1 MVRQQKRERGG
12 DDDRPGVWK
21 AYGRVVKLL
30 RDKAGLTQQQLAD
43 AVGYSVEQVA
53 SIEQGRRA
61 AKPAFTKAAEEVL
74 DAGGVLDAM
83 QEDVDLARLP
93 AFFQDVAMIEGDAT
107 TYCWFGNDLIPG
119 LLQIEDYT
127 RAVFGVRCP
136 PLTDDETEQLLEARM
151 QRQLMLT
158 RTPTVDVSF
167 IIGESVL
174 RCPIGGRDVLKA
186 QLAHL
191 RKQMTLPNV
200 DIQIMPLSYGAHVGV
215 SGPMIL
221 LETREHRRVAYIESQ
236 GIGQLVSDPKKVS
249 TLAMRYGKLRTQ
261 ALNAFESAKF
271 VERIE
276 GEL

>member
-1 MVRQQKRERGG
+1 MARQQKRERG

-30 RDKAGLTQQQLAD
+30 REKAGLTQQQLASE
-43 AVGYSVEQVA
+43 VGYSVEQVA

-61 AKPAFTKAAEEVL
+61 AKTAFTKGAEQVL
-74 DAGGVLDAM
+74 NAGGVLDAM

-93 AFFQDVAMIEGDAT
+93 AFFQDVAMIEGEAT

-127 RAVFGVRCP
+127 RAVFDVRCP
-136 PLTDDETEQLLEARM
+136 PLTGEEAEQLLEARM

-158 RTPTVDVSF
+158 RTPSVDVSF

-174 RCPIGGRDVLKA
+174 RCPIGGNHVLKA

-191 RKQMTLPNV
+191 LKQATLPNL
-200 DIQIMPLSYGAHVGV
+200 DIQVMPLSYGAHAGV
-215 SGPMIL
+215 NGPMIL
-221 LETREHRRVAYIESQ
+221 LETAEHRRVAYIESQ
-236 GIGQLVSDPKKVS
+236 GVGQLVSDPKKVS

-261 ALNAFESAKF
+261 ALNAVESAKF
-271 VERIE
+271 IKRIE